1 MKEKRELWRGTF
13 CIEWRGKSSNTTE
26 IAVVFYHQ
34 DAAKTPGQG
43 FDWPAESQGSTL
55 LARRYPMKVLGGGK
69 TKSCITDLR
78 AFVKEGHIVKVES
91 ASEDGQGHGV
101 DEVLERLGGD
111 LLYVDR
117 EEHTPLVLIKG
128 KHGLFGFSIS
138 LKSPGASLAS
148 HQEFRKHMR
157 SNIKANNMAG
167 STNISEPATNMRGS
181 TNISDPTSYR
191 GGSTNME
198 GSKQGAVTPYSS
210 ELKPSDLVRAPLKI
224 KTVHQLND
232 ESESSKKKKNDSVSQ
247 EEKNYESGSPKEKSS
262 EARSVTETYITNDND
277 KDKDKDTE
285 VEVLLEKRSDT
296 KHTKS
301 SLPSESQLPRQDQ
314 FLNILFEDKKTQSTI
329 DDRHPSGLLI
339 TPFDLPSSPD
349 SAPAS
354 PHGKRTPVPSLSLP
368 PTSPTASPSISP
380 SLTTSSTAHDH
391 DQPYNPFTPLSP
403 CGSASPYD
411 PASPTKSNTDSNA
424 DHLEPKNLAKRLKRL
439 KRRGSLVVRRGSDDA
454 MTETFGE
461 INTYASFL
469 EPESE
474 DDVDLPRTRSLPRAI
489 PLESDSME
497 AVGGLKPDVEIT
509 LKDKDKESDEN
520 KSTGLPYNL
529 KSESGSKNGI
539 SLKETSRLD
548 KILEEAKNALKPSLN
563 QGLISMQDYAKIL
576 ERSIPKIY
584 QSKDKDV
591 NKPKIKKL
599 MMKYVERYQQK

>member
-1 MKEKRELWRGTF
+1 MG
-13 CIEWRGKSSNTTE
+13 
-26 IAVVFYHQ
+26 
-34 DAAKTPGQG
+34 
-43 FDWPAESQGSTL
+43 
-55 LARRYPMKVLGGGK
+55 
-69 TKSCITDLR
+69 ITDLR

-91 ASEDGQGHGV
+91 ASEDGAGHGV

-167 STNISEPATNMRGS
+167 STNISEPATNMR
-181 TNISDPTSYR
+181 
-191 GGSTNME
+191 
-198 GSKQGAVTPYSS
+198 
-210 ELKPSDLVRAPLKI
+210 VRASLKI

-232 ESESSKKKKNDSVSQ
+232 ESESSKKKKNDSVSP
-247 EEKNYESGSPKEKSS
+247 EEKNNESGSPKEKSS
-262 EARSVTETYITNDND
+262 ETRSVTETYITNDKD
-277 KDKDKDTE
+277 KDKDKAKDKVKDKDTE
-285 VEVLLEKRSDT
+285 VEVLLERRSDT
-296 KHTKS
+296 KQTKS

-474 DDVDLPRTRSLPRAI
+474 DDVDLPRTRSLPRDN
-489 PLESDSME
+489 PLKSDSME
-497 AVGGLKPDVEIT
+497 VVGGLKPDVEIT

-529 KSESGSKNGI
+529 KNESGSKNAI

-584 QSKDKDV
+584 QSKDKDI

-599 MMKYVERYQQK
+599 IMKYVEKYQQK

>member
-1 MKEKRELWRGTF
+1 
-13 CIEWRGKSSNTTE
+13 
-26 IAVVFYHQ
+26 
-34 DAAKTPGQG
+34 
-43 FDWPAESQGSTL
+43 
-55 LARRYPMKVLGGGK
+55 
-69 TKSCITDLR
+69 
-78 AFVKEGHIVKVES
+78 
-91 ASEDGQGHGV
+91 
-101 DEVLERLGGD
+101 
-111 LLYVDR
+111 
-117 EEHTPLVLIKG
+117 
-128 KHGLFGFSIS
+128 
-138 LKSPGASLAS
+138 
-148 HQEFRKHMR
+148 
-157 SNIKANNMAG
+157 MAG

-181 TNISDPTSYR
+181 TNISAPTSYR
-191 GGSTNME
+191 GGSTNMV
-198 GSKQGAVTPYSS
+198 GSKPGTVKPYSS

-232 ESESSKKKKNDSVSQ
+232 ESGSSKKKKNDSVSP
-247 EEKNYESGSPKEKSS
+247 EEKNNQSGSPEEKNNESGSPKEKSS
-262 EARSVTETYITNDND
+262 EARSVTETNITNDKDKD

-285 VEVLLEKRSDT
+285 VEVLLEKRSVT

-329 DDRHPSGLLI
+329 DNRHPSGLRTG

-354 PHGKRTPVPSLSLP
+354 PHGMGSPVPSLSLP
-368 PTSPTASPSISP
+368 PTSPTASSTRLSISP
-380 SLTTSSTAHDH
+380 SLTSTTTISTTHDH
-391 DQPYNPFTPLSP
+391 DQPYDPFTPLSP

-411 PASPTKSNTDSNA
+411 PASPTESNTDSNA

-439 KRRGSLVVRRGSDDA
+439 KRRGSLVVRGGSDDT

-474 DDVDLPRTRSLPRAI
+474 DDVDLPRTRSAPRAI
-489 PLESDSME
+489 RLKSDSME
-497 AVGGLKPDVEIT
+497 AVGGLKPEIT
-509 LKDKDKESDEN
+509 LKNKDNVSDAN

-529 KSESGSKNGI
+529 KSESGSTNAI

-584 QSKDKDV
+584 QSKDKDI

-599 MMKYVERYQQK
+599 MMKYVEKYQQK